1 MEKGKEGIM
10 KKGYMISLEGGEG
23 AGKTTVLELLIE
35 YLDGNNIEYISTREP
50 GGVKISEKIRDIILD
65 KEHTEMDGRTEA
77 LLFAAARRQHLVQ
90 KVVPALEA
98 GKLVIM
104 DRYVDSSLIYQGYVR
119 GMGIDEVFNLNQF
132 AIEDLLPDV
141 TLYFDLSPQVG
152 LSRINKDKDREI
164 NRLDLEKESFHQKVR
179 EGYLI
184 LAEKFDRIEVI
195 DAEKPIEQVFN
206 QVIEVLRS
214 KGILNEQ

>member
-1 MEKGKEGIM
+1 
-10 KKGYMISLEGGEG
+10 MISLEGGEG

-35 YLDGNNIEYISTREP
+35 YLNKKNIDYISTREP
-50 GGVKISEKIRDIILD
+50 GGVKISESIRDIILD
-65 KEHTEMDGRTEA
+65 KDHTEMDGRTEA

-90 KVVPALEA
+90 KVIPALEA
-98 GKLVIM
+98 NKLVIM

-119 GMGIDEVFNLNQF
+119 GMGIDEVLELNQF

-152 LSRINKDKDREI
+152 LARINKDKDREI
-164 NRLDLEKESFHQKVR
+164 NRLDLEKQSFHERVR

-184 LAEKFDRIEVI
+184 LADKFDRIEVI
-195 DAEKPIEQVFN
+195 DAEQSLEHVFD
-206 QVIEVLRS
+206 QVITVLKN
-214 KGILNEQ
+214 KGIINE

>member
-1 MEKGKEGIM
+1 M

-23 AGKTTVLELLIE
+23 AGKTTVLELLIK
-35 YLDGNNIEYISTREP
+35 YLDGHNIEYISTREP
-50 GGVKISEKIRDIILD
+50 GGVNISEKIRDIILD

-90 KVVPALEA
+90 KVIPALEA

-119 GMGIDEVFNLNQF
+119 GMGMDEVFDLNQF

-152 LSRINKDKDREI
+152 LSRINKDKNREV

-195 DAEKPIEQVFN
+195 NAEKPIEQVFD
-206 QVIEVLRS
+206 QVIEVLRG